1 MPESEF
7 ILSGPENIVL
17 SGEAAEKLI
26 NAHDGNSVLLYIYIL
41 KRHGR
46 FSGEEAAESLK
57 LPPREISRCMKTLF
71 SLGLV
76 SSDCGGEKPEK
87 SPRPAPADELPEY
100 TIQDVRR
107 ELREGAVFSALV
119 KDVQRSLGKILS
131 SEGLMKL
138 FGIYDS
144 LGLPPEVILMLVTY
158 CIEECHRKYGP
169 QRMPT
174 MRYIEKAAYTW
185 ERAGIF
191 TLEKA
196 EEYINAIN
204 RKRKEANSIKHVLQI
219 RDREFSVSEKKYVN
233 SWLDMGFR
241 ADAAEIAYDR
251 TVLKTGRLAWSY
263 MNSIFKSWHEKG
275 LHTAEEIARGDT
287 KQQTPPEPRPTPP
300 GQAVRP
306 QTDGSA
312 PTSGDLR
319 RIQKMLENIKGSR

>member
-1 MPESEF
+1 MPEREF
-7 ILSGPENIVL
+7 ILSGPENIVI
-17 SGEAAEKLI
+17 SGETAEKLV

-41 KRHGR
+41 TKHGR
-46 FSGEEAAESLK
+46 FSESEAAESLK
-57 LPPREISRCMKTLF
+57 LDTGEIRRCIKTLF

-76 SSDCGGEKPEK
+76 SSDCGGQENVAEQKPL
-87 SPRPAPADELPEY
+87 PPDELPEY
-100 TIQDVRR
+100 TMQDVRR

-158 CIEECHRKYGP
+158 CIEECHRKYGS

-174 MRYIEKAAYTW
+174 MRYIEKAAYAW
-185 ERAGIF
+185 EKAGIF
-191 TLEKA
+191 SLEKA
-196 EEYINAIN
+196 EAHISAIN
-204 RKRKEANSIKHVLQI
+204 RKRKEAASIKHVLQI
-219 RDREFSVSEKKYVN
+219 RDRELSVTEKKYVN
-233 SWLDMGFR
+233 SWLEMGFR

-275 LHTAEEIARGDT
+275 LHTAEEIEKGDT
-287 KQQTPPEPRPTPP
+287 KQSAPTDKKPEIKQPSGKPQQPT
-300 GQAVRP
+300 A
-306 QTDGSA
+306 A
-312 PTSGDLR
+312 PTSGDIR
-319 RIQKMLENIKGSR
+319 RIQKMLENIKGTK